1 MVPPRGLLPVHAP
14 GLPDPRRQHRPP
26 RRRRAVRGR
35 STHEDPMMEER
46 SFHPLDYMSVV
57 HRRRWWF
64 IGPLLFCILAGLITV
79 KVWPKKYVSQAGI
92 AIASPTLSGDFLRG
106 VQSMDPNERQRAVS
120 QLLLSPTVLERV
132 VREEKI
138 NTSKPVSEVAAWLRA
153 NVTENIV
160 VPNPIGIARPD
171 LTRGID
177 LFYMGYTDR
186 EPERAQR
193 ITNRLASVF
202 VEENSKLQTERAE
215 NTSEI
220 LAQQLARS
228 EDRLKQL
235 EDQLRAKKQAYMGRL
250 PDQIPANVQMVNGAR
265 SQLESISTQ
274 LRSEQDHLLLVE
286 NQLTQMREGTGLEA
300 MTQTGAAAVNA
311 AQTHIDNLQAELA
324 KDRALGFLDK
334 HPEVIRLQQEIKQ
347 ARADLAAVHQQTP
360 SAREELLK
368 ADPLYR
374 QKLQERD
381 AAKLHI
387 KELQHGSSN
396 AQAQIGQYQTRVDA
410 APMVEQ
416 ELVALEREYAM
427 EKTRYTDLNSS
438 FQKAKGAEDVARKQA
453 GERFSVLYPASL
465 PDKPIE
471 PQPLKIMALALV
483 AGLLLGAAGAVG
495 REFLDRSVYDV
506 RALQSE
512 FDVPVLG
519 EIPRIAA

>member
-1 MVPPRGLLPVHAP
+1 MN
-14 GLPDPRRQHRPP
+14 
-26 RRRRAVRGR
+26 
-35 STHEDPMMEER
+35 EER
-46 SFHPLDYMSVV
+46 AFHPLDYMAVV

-64 IGPLLFCILAGLITV
+64 IGPLVFCIVAGLFTV
-79 KVWPKKYVSQAGI
+79 KVWPKKYLSQAAI

-132 VREEKI
+132 VREEKLSP
-138 NTSKPVSEVAAWLRA
+138 SKPVSDVAGWLRQ
-153 NVTENIV
+153 NVSENIV

-177 LFYMGYTDR
+177 LFYMGYTDAN
-186 EPERAQR
+186 PQRAQR
-193 ITNRLASVF
+193 VTNRLASVF

-220 LAQQLARS
+220 IAQQLARS
-228 EDRLKQL
+228 EDQLKKL
-235 EDQLRAKKQAYMGRL
+235 EDQLRHKKEQNMGRL

-274 LRSEQDHLLLVE
+274 LRSEQDRLLMIE
-286 NQLTQMREGTGLEA
+286 NQLQQMHEGTGVEA
-300 MTQTGAAAVNA
+300 MTQTGAVAVQA
-311 AQTHIDNLQAELA
+311 AQKHIDDLQAELA
-324 KDRALGFLDK
+324 RDRALGYLDK

-347 ARADLAAVHQQTP
+347 AKGDLAAAHNQTP
-360 SAREELLK
+360 TAREELLK

-387 KELQHGSSN
+387 RELQHASDNTRS
-396 AQAQIGQYQTRVDA
+396 QIGQYQTRVDA

-416 ELVALEREYAM
+416 ELVALEREYSM
-427 EKTRYTDLNSS
+427 EKTRYSDLSAS
-438 FQKAKGAEDVARKQA
+438 FQKAKAAEDVARKQA
-453 GERFSVLYPASL
+453 GERFSILYPASL
-465 PDKPIE
+465 PDKPID

-483 AGLLLGAAGAVG
+483 AGLVLGAAAAVG
-495 REFLDRSVYDV
+495 REFFDRSVYDV
-506 RALQSE
+506 RALQDE
-512 FDVPVLG
+512 FNVPVLG